1 MTKQVGQEI
10 PQDILE
16 QIQQNSKRKNEIQN
30 KGVFNKEIQQRD
42 AFLMA
47 QVKAY
52 IDEKFES
59 IKDILIDLEDCQ
71 LNIKTIAYLLGNS
84 GAFTEDEFFNAHKI
98 IVEETQ
104 LIKEDGSIDGT
115 VEASM
120 FNCKNK

>member
-30 KGVFNKEIQQRD
+30 KGAFNKKIQQRD

-47 QVKAY
+47 QIKSY
-52 IDEKFES
+52 IDEKFEN

-98 IVEETQ
+98 MVEETQ